1 MESSHQGPVCLCY
14 CLLPRC
20 SMTVH
25 LHLAPCPMHLPLA
38 FRNKLAWHPA
48 CGQKKKARLD
58 AAFLGCGL
66 AAYALEDV
74 IVSNARLLP
83 LSAPS
88 FLLIKPLRPKQGN
101 KEERCPGT
109 ETEQQAISSLQAGQA
124 SHPMQPEACCID
136 YVVDR
141 PRYSMYVHHYRCIT
155 LDWGLSRIYPSHNA
169 LFSMD
174 VFPPRGGMGVCLR

>member
-1 MESSHQGPVCLCY
+1 MWTE
-14 CLLPRC
+14 
-20 SMTVH
+20 
-25 LHLAPCPMHLPLA
+25 
-38 FRNKLAWHPA
+38 
-48 CGQKKKARLD
+48 KKSAV
-58 AAFLGCGL
+58 GCGFPGVRL
-66 AAYALEDV
+66 GRICIGGCHCLKRTPSTSLFAALF
-74 IVSNARLLP
+74 P
-83 LSAPS
+83 LDQATS
-88 FLLIKPLRPKQGN
+88 PKTADKDEN
-101 KEERCPGT
+101 CPER

-174 VFPPRGGMGVCLR
+174 VFPLRGGMGVCLR